1 VNVRPVPNRLIYNI
15 YDKSIQ
21 SIFIVAGEPEYS
33 QTLDFKRFVWRC
45 TCLYSKKCGMPCAHE
60 IKVTL
65 MAQTSLLDQIND
77 RWIIAKI
84 GKKKAPGRPKVS
96 RRNTMK

>member
-1 VNVRPVPNRLIYNI
+1 
-15 YDKSIQ
+15 
-21 SIFIVAGEPEYS
+21 
-33 QTLDFKRFVWRC
+33 
-45 TCLYSKKCGMPCAHE
+45 MPCAHE